1 MTIGRSRRIRRQPLK
16 KTLFWAAYALLLAAF
31 TVGGLELASIFFTPA
46 WPAFE
51 LRPIRASSDAIREIK
66 TLAAAPQSIPF
77 YNSWGVKDRER
88 SIEKPSGIRFR
99 SIVVGDS
106 FVEGAFALPT
116 VTDDVEQDWSKKG
129 ITDMEAVNLGISA
142 TGPPQYYYRIK
153 RVALDLHPDAIVLVF
168 YAGNDFLSQ
177 ALPAWSIPPFI
188 AELPEP
194 SILGT
199 VAPHLTWLAVN
210 RLALSEYGRGNKPV
224 PNEFDI
230 LADILKKPRADRPAL
245 LAQHL
250 KTYYFPQKDLE
261 TMREILSRGGDR
273 FWDAFEDTG
282 TEREFLMAWMIA
294 NMVDNETGTWK
305 TARNVEEA
313 DKLVDP
319 REIEATLS
327 WLTAARD
334 LVEASGVKFLIAIA
348 PVGSVD
354 PRYAEFWQPWPRYFA
369 WNPQR
374 EAARLH
380 LVAALRQHGIDPID
394 LSDDLKGVTGTYR
407 LTDGHWTSL
416 GTAIAAKRIENELLK
431 LRGPVH
437 AAGR

>member
-1 MTIGRSRRIRRQPLK
+1 MGRRRSVGRRPLK
-16 KTLFWAAYALLLAAF
+16 RILFWVVYALLLAGL
-31 TVGGLELASIFFTPA
+31 TVGGLEFASIFFAPA

-51 LRPIRASSDAIREIK
+51 LRPIKASSEAIREIK
-66 TLAAAPQSIPF
+66 TLATTPQYIPF

-88 SIEKPSGIRFR
+88 SVTKPTGIQFR

-116 VTDDVEQDWSKKG
+116 VTDDVEQDWASMG

-153 RVALDLHPDAIVLVF
+153 RIALDLQPDAIVLVF
-168 YAGNDFLSQ
+168 YTGNDFISQTLS
-177 ALPAWSIPPFI
+177 PWSMPPFI
-188 AELPEP
+188 DELPEP
-194 SILGT
+194 SVLGT

-210 RLALSEYGRGNKPV
+210 RLALSEYGRGNKPI

-230 LADILKKPRADRPAL
+230 LAAILKKPRADRPAL

-250 KTYYFPQKDLE
+250 KTYYFPNKDLE
-261 TMREILSRGGDR
+261 TMREILARGGDR

-282 TEREFLMAWMIA
+282 SEREFLMGWMIA
-294 NMVDNETGTWK
+294 TLVDNETGTWK
-305 TARNVEEA
+305 TALDAAEA
-313 DKLVDP
+313 DQLVSP
-319 REIEATLS
+319 REIDATMS

-334 LVEASGVKFLIAIA
+334 LVEASGKKFLIAIA
-348 PVGSVD
+348 PMASMD
-354 PRYAEFWQPWPRYFA
+354 PRYVEFWKPWPRYYA

-374 EAARLH
+374 EAARRRLE
-380 LVAALRQHGIDPID
+380 VALRARGINVID
-394 LSDDLKGVTGTYR
+394 LSQTLAGVPGTYR

-416 GTAIAAKRIENELLK
+416 GTAIAAKAIGSELLK
-431 LRGPVH
+431 ARGIVR
-437 AAGR
+437 AAQH